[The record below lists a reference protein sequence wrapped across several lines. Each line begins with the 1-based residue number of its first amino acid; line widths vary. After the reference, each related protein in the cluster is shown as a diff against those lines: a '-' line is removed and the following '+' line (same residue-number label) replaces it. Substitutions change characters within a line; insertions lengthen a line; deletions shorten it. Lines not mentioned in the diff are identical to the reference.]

1 MKHLVT
7 RILTV
12 NLDRYVAPTARVI
25 SSSVHITALRDGF
38 QLSMPFIFIG
48 CLFVPL
54 MFPLMGVPAEMEGRS
69 IGWESFLISIRP
81 IILPTYQ
88 LTLGVVA
95 LIVAFGVATSL
106 AKQYHLPE
114 RLSGLTGSMAFLMLS
129 GFADRQGLDIRYL
142 GGSGIFT
149 ALVASLYS
157 VEIIHLCCSRGWTIR
172 MPEDVPRITAQTFK
186 LIIPIFIVFVSLSA
200 FNSLLEIKVG
210 MHLPQL
216 IEQLFRPLVLAS
228 DSLIAVLVSVLICQL
243 LWFIGIHGSIVVT
256 GIMNPFWMTNLLVNQ
271 QAMEQGNTILPHIY
285 TASFWDFF
293 LLIGGVGST
302 LPLVYLAIKSRA
314 NQLKSIG
321 KVALIPSIFN
331 INEPILFGFPIIMN
345 PVFIIPFICVPMIN
359 ATLVWFLTKMDI
371 LDRVVMML
379 PWTLPA
385 PIGAAWAANGS
396 INNAL
401 MTIVAILI
409 SYFCYVP
416 FFRTHERMVLE
427 QQERMAAM
435 RSQKAAENN

>member
-1 MKHLVT
+1 MKHIIT
-7 RILTV
+7 RLLTI
-12 NLDRYVAPTARVI
+12 NLDHYVAPTARMI
-25 SSSVHITALRDGF
+25 SSSVHISALRDGF

-48 CLFVPL
+48 CLFVPF
-54 MFPLMGVPAEMEGRS
+54 MFPLMNVPDQIMS
-69 IGWESFLISIRP
+69 SSLWWEDFLITIRP
-81 IILPTYQ
+81 IILPTYK
-88 LTLGVVA
+88 LTLGMVA

-114 RLSGLTGSMAFLMLS
+114 RLSGLTGSMAFLLLS
-129 GFADRQGLDIRYL
+129 GVADSQSIDIRYL

-149 ALVASLYS
+149 ALVASLYA
-157 VEIIHLCCSRGWTIR
+157 VEIIHLCILKGWYIR
-172 MPEDVPRITAQTFK
+172 MPEDVPRITVQTFK
-186 LIIPIFIVFVSLSA
+186 LLIPIFIVFVSLSV
-200 FNSLLEIKVG
+200 FNSLLESKVG
-210 MHLPQL
+210 MHLPQV

-228 DSLIAVLVSVLICQL
+228 DSLIAVLISVLVCQL
-243 LWFIGIHGSIVVT
+243 LWFVGIHGSIVVT
-256 GIMNPFWMTNLLVNQ
+256 GIMNPFWMTNLLINQ
-271 QAMEQGNTILPHIY
+271 QAMESGSTLLPHIY

-302 LPLVYLAIKSRA
+302 LPLVYLAIKSRS
-314 NQLKSIG
+314 NQIKSIG

-345 PVFIIPFICVPMIN
+345 PVFIIPFIGVPLIN
-359 ATLVWFLTKMDI
+359 ATLVWYLTSVDI

-401 MTIVAILI
+401 MTMIAILI

-427 QQERMAAM
+427 QQE
-435 RSQKAAENN
+435 KLHTK